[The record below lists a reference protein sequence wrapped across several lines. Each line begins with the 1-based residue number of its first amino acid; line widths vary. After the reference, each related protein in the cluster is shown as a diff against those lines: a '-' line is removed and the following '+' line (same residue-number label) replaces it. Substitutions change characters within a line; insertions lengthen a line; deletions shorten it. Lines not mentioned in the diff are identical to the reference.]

1 MKLYLQIAW
10 RNLWRNKRRTLLAA
24 SSVFFAVILAL
35 IMRSMQH
42 GTYDFMIDG
51 AVRLYTGYIQIHGKG
66 FWEERSLDKSIL
78 FDEEFIKQVE
88 KIPNVTVAIPRL
100 ENFMLVSS
108 QEVTKTA
115 SVVGIHPA
123 KENQV
128 TNLENKLIAGN
139 YLKKNSDGLPLNRGI
154 ATSGILISEGLAN
167 LLSVT
172 VGDSV
177 VLYGQGLYGVT
188 AAANVP
194 IVGIVK
200 FALPDLNNSM
210 IYLSLP
216 YSQFLFSM
224 DGMVTTVSVMINN
237 PRKLDDVSEHIENLF
252 SDKYEVMK
260 WTELMP
266 ELVQSI
272 QLDSAGGII
281 MLFILYI
288 VIAFGIFGTV
298 MMMTAE
304 RMKEFGILI
313 SIGMK
318 KWKLTLV
325 TTLEAIFIS
334 FLGALAG
341 TIMSIPILVYL
352 KMNPIELTGELAEVM
367 IRFGMEPIIPF
378 STAPGIFFAQ
388 ASTVLI
394 IALLTAFYPLNV
406 IRKLEPIKA
415 MRL

>member
-1 MKLYLQIAW
+1 MKLYLQIVW
-10 RNLWRNKRRTLLAA
+10 RNLWRNKRRTLLAT

-66 FWEERSLDKSIL
+66 FWEEKSLENTIL
-78 FDEEFIKQVE
+78 FDEKFIRQVE

-108 QEVTKTA
+108 KDVTKTA

-128 TNLENKLIAGN
+128 TSLENKLIAGS
-139 YLKKNSDGLPLNRGI
+139 YLKKNSD
-154 ATSGILISEGLAN
+154 GILISEGLAN

-172 VGDSV
+172 IGDSV

-210 IYLSLP
+210 VYLSLT

-224 DGMVTTVSVMINN
+224 EGMVTTVSVMIDN

-325 TTLEAIFIS
+325 TTIEAIFIS

-341 TIMSIPILVYL
+341 TIMSIPILFYL
-352 KMNPIELTGELAEVM
+352 KMNPIELSGELAEVM

-388 ASTVLI
+388 ASTVLV